1 MFRGVQRQYRDIVR
15 QKFVPEHFDSDLF
28 IVRQP
33 MQQQLKTEEGVLS
46 SQQLDEVASLEV
58 LYSTSEG
65 MKQLE
70 GELGK
75 QG

>member
-1 MFRGVQRQYRDIVR
+1 
-15 QKFVPEHFDSDLF
+15 
-28 IVRQP
+28 